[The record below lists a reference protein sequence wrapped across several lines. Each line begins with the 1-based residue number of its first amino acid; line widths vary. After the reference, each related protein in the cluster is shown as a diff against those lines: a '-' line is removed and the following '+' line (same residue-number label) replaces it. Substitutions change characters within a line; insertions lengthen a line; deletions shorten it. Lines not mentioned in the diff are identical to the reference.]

1 MESTEGDVTTVATRC
16 AEKTQI
22 DFSKVDACTKSKLG
36 NQLQH
41 NYAVQTDNLQPQ
53 HQYVPWVTI
62 NGVHTEEME
71 REAERDLVKL
81 ICKTYK
87 VMNFK

>member
-1 MESTEGDVTTVATRC
+1 LA
-16 AEKTQI
+16 
-22 DFSKVDACTKSKLG
+22 

-41 NYAVQTDNLQPQ
+41 RYAVQTENLQPA

-62 NGVHTEEME
+62 NGVHTEEIE
-71 REAERDLVKL
+71 REAESDLVKL

-87 VMNFK
+87 VIY